1 MGAAETCLGM
11 CGTEAFYYAATKQGF
26 DGGLMT
32 TGSHNPAVDNG
43 IKRVRAGAVPVS
55 GDSGLNDIRDEVA
68 RLLGTGLQGPNRTP
82 DYAVKSFRTEYLWF
96 ILALTGADS
105 HPAPVHPFGCGQR
118 LRGACA
124 EGTHAHALP
133 ISF

>member
-1 MGAAETCLGM
+1 MILAVCANEKSGIFGEQNWWFNARSYGLCWSLVRSFVHTYLKLD
-11 CGTEAFYYAATKQGF
+11 GTPFTDDA
-26 DGGLMT
+26 
-32 TGSHNPAVDNG
+32 
-43 IKRVRAGAVPVS
+43 
-55 GDSGLNDIRDEVA
+55 
-68 RLLGTGLQGPNRTP
+68 